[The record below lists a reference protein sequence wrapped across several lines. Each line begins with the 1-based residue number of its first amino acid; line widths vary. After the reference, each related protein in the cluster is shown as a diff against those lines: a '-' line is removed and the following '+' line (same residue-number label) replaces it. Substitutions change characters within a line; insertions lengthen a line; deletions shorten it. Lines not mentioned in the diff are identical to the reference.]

1 MALDADSIG
10 TRQRGIEM
18 RCTILLFGPEARD
31 AGHRSV
37 TVETAGSEPSCEQLR
52 MALASEVPVLAE
64 RLPSCRFAVNQEFAT
79 DALVVKSGD
88 EVALIGAVSGG

>member
-1 MALDADSIG
+1 M
-10 TRQRGIEM
+10 QHK
-18 RCTILLFGPEARD
+18 ILLFGAEARD
-31 AGHRSV
+31 AGQRSV
-37 TVETAGSEPSCEQLR
+37 TVNTAGTESTCEQLR

-79 DALVVKSGD
+79 DDLVLKSGD